1 MTIGEQIS
9 TLRKRK
15 KWSQTKLAEISST
28 SREAI
33 GKYERGEVTPSVE
46 VAKRLAILFEVSL
59 DYLVGEGQNSN
70 FDKNTLARLEQIE
83 RLPED
88 EKKTLFTVLDALL
101 RDFKAKQAYS

>member
-15 KWSQTKLAEISST
+15 KWSQTKLAEISNT

-59 DYLVGEGQNSN
+59 DYLVGEEQNSN
-70 FDKNTLARLEQIE
+70 FDKNTLARLQQIE
-83 RLPED
+83 CLPED

>member
-9 TLRKRK
+9 TLRKRQ
-15 KWSQTKLAEISST
+15 KWSQTKLAEISNT

-70 FDKNTLARLEQIE
+70 FDKDTLDRLEQID
-83 RLPED
+83 RLPD
-88 EKKTLFTVLDALL
+88 NEKKTIFTVLDALL
-101 RDFKAKQAYS
+101 RDFKAKKAYS